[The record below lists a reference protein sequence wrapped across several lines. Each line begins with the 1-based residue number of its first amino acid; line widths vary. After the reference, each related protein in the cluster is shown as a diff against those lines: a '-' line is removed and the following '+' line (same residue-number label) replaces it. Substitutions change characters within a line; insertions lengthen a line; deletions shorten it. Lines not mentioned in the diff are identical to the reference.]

1 MKCLSTRTRHDGM
14 KVRRYELD
22 DGSRIT
28 TIEIPVT
35 VIRGVGMKKVQ
46 QQIATWQ
53 RGEDK
58 RAESRMRRERIEQ
71 KTTHQAHPPPPPP
84 EVGPTPP
91 RVRQIRKGMNL

>member
-58 RAESRMRRERIEQ
+58 RAESRMRRERIESLLRE
-71 KTTHQAHPPPPPP
+71 KIKPLAIAY
-84 EVGPTPP
+84 EVGVTEQ
-91 RVRQIRKGMNL
+91 RVRQIRTGMNL